1 MAGAEWD
8 VIRGR
13 IVQSH
18 CKIMRDGYWVG
29 RPPFGYEVEGDR
41 YRKVLVPAGG
51 RRDAQGRQSRPKVPT
66 ICTRPISVAQVLADT
81 ANPARTLG
89 VL

>member
-1 MAGAEWD
+1 MTLTPVGPYSAVGVTWTVGNASVNPDE
-8 VIRGR
+8 
-13 IVQSH
+13 
-18 CKIMRDGYWVG
+18 DGYWTNAIA
-29 RPPFGYEVEGDR
+29 EEADR
-41 YRKVLVPAGG
+41 FRK
-51 RRDAQGRQSRPKVPT
+51 RRDAQGRRSRPKVPT